1 MTKKLPKTP
10 QYHPKDLIQNEI
22 IENIKKKVET
32 SKNAGRT
39 SKVVHKS
46 VAYEFP
52 IVTMSRD
59 NLYYNLQN
67 DRTLTKTK
75 EWINDQIGIPDDYFK
90 NTNSSNTRNQ
100 KDYHDIIF
108 SFIPSTMVEVLTEY
122 KDQRDAIYITEA
134 GLVANGNTRLACFRE
149 LPDSAANEA
158 FRDIECIVIPPD
170 YDWRW
175 IRSLVDQ
182 QDNTPEFKTNYPW
195 YARAE
200 RLEMD
205 FEEDYGIKNPLAD
218 ESDGGP
224 SKIVFKQLSDAMK
237 YSSPKEAKHH
247 LLMLKYA
254 REFISKGWHGF
265 EKLSDLDSGGAE
277 SNLQAFDT
285 LTKGCSKNIKKIE
298 REYLSN
304 EAYAIL
310 ANKRVKVGDHAFPN
324 VHRAISQ
331 LFTDTNIARVKYEIN
346 KLDKPVDIISGEDK
360 QGKTQKFIVDRYKD
374 KSDEL
379 KINESLDETL
389 VHIHNDKLTTTEKRK
404 KDRFKE
410 SLNDINRTLKASITV
425 NLQSDTNLDDVDS
438 IINSLEKLTEEL
450 KSKVKAIVDS
460 RN

>member
-1 MTKKLPKTP
+1 
-10 QYHPKDLIQNEI
+10 
-22 IENIKKKVET
+22 
-32 SKNAGRT
+32 
-39 SKVVHKS
+39 
-46 VAYEFP
+46 
-52 IVTMSRD
+52 
-59 NLYYNLQN
+59 
-67 DRTLTKTK
+67 
-75 EWINDQIGIPDDYFK
+75 
-90 NTNSSNTRNQ
+90 
-100 KDYHDIIF
+100 
-108 SFIPSTMVEVLTEY
+108 
-122 KDQRDAIYITEA
+122 
-134 GLVANGNTRLACFRE
+134 
-149 LPDSAANEA
+149 
-158 FRDIECIVIPPD
+158 
-170 YDWRW
+170 
-175 IRSLVDQ
+175 
-182 QDNTPEFKTNYPW
+182 
-195 YARAE
+195 
-200 RLEMD
+200 
-205 FEEDYGIKNPLAD
+205 
-218 ESDGGP
+218 
-224 SKIVFKQLSDAMK
+224 
-237 YSSPKEAKHH
+237 
-247 LLMLKYA
+247 MLKYA
-254 REFISKGWHGF
+254 REFISKGWQGF